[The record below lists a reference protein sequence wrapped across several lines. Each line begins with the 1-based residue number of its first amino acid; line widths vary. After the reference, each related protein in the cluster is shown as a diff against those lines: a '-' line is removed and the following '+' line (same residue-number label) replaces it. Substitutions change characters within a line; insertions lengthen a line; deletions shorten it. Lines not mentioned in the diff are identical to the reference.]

1 MTNSDKW
8 GGIQENKSPLE
19 LLPTFSANFSFLP
32 WFKNW
37 RRVTHDIPHKEG
49 VTTVCHAYE
58 DFYGKKLKAT
68 YLPSILREILYFIL
82 SENSCQYCGSSYLQ
96 THGTVMG
103 AKIAVAF
110 ANIFMARIET
120 KYRGRVVLNRLNSCF
135 GNYIL
140 TMSQV

>member
-1 MTNSDKW
+1 MSRIRRFLWKEIK
-8 GGIQENKSPLE
+8 GH
-19 LLPTFSANFSFLP
+19 LPT
-32 WFKNW
+32 K
-37 RRVTHDIPHKEG
+37 
-49 VTTVCHAYE
+49 Y
-58 DFYGKKLKAT
+58 
-68 YLPSILREILYFIL
+68 LREMLYFIL
-82 SENSCQYCGSSYLQ
+82 SENSFQYCGSNYLQ

-140 TMSQV
+140 TMNIRGTQREYISKPLKRSTVKRILVFKDVRANCFCASLLRT